1 MEEIAGLNRSPVP
14 RGSTSLKLRLVAAI
28 RELGHGLLERD
39 TAVRLA
45 VLALLAGEHLLL
57 IGPPGTAKSELA
69 RRLHRLLADGDYF
82 ERLLTRFSVPEELFG
97 PLSIM
102 ALEDDR
108 YERRV
113 AGYLP
118 AASVAF
124 VDEVFKANS
133 AILNS
138 LLTLLN
144 EREFDNGT
152 TRLVCPLISLIG
164 ASNELPDDE
173 SAAAFLDRFLLRHV
187 LAPVSREA
195 FGALLEGV
203 DTPVDLPVELR
214 LTISEIHHLLSASAA
229 VSLAP
234 AMRELLVALRDF
246 VVDRQIYVSDRRW
259 RKIVRVLKVAAFA
272 DGRSEVA
279 VWDGFLLPYCIGA
292 RSEQEVE
299 IFSWLARRLGVFS
312 VLDPERFRR
321 VIEGFEAQLEL
332 EQNATELN
340 YNADGRLS
348 MFDGLVD
355 GKKGEGAARMPTHA
369 RRRAYGEIHVAA
381 RVTQVEGLVGEV
393 DEYLSRLSLQWQEL
407 HGVATHS
414 LWIAPALVGQL
425 GQSLGET
432 EKLVV
437 GLRERLLQ
445 VRDGFYDLPRR
456 HAEDDADFPAPMS
469 AD

>member
-1 MEEIAGLNRSPVP
+1 MDKIADLQQKSVFEEKAGLKS
-14 RGSTSLKLRLVAAI
+14 RLAAAM
-28 RELGHGLLERD
+28 RELERGLLEREI
-39 TAVRLA
+39 AVRLT

-97 PLSIM
+97 PLSIA
-102 ALEDDR
+102 ALEEDR

-152 TRLVCPLISLIG
+152 ARLVCPLISLIG
-164 ASNELPDDE
+164 ASNEVPDDE
-173 SAAAFLDRFLLRHV
+173 SAAAFLDRFLLRHA
-187 LAPVSREA
+187 LEPVSRDA
-195 FGALLEGV
+195 FGALLEGG
-203 DTPVDLPVELR
+203 DAPVDLPGALR
-214 LTISEIHHLLSASAA
+214 LNTREIDQLLSAAGA
-229 VSLAP
+229 VVLSP
-234 AMRELLVALRDF
+234 AMSELLLALRDF
-246 VVDRQIYVSDRRW
+246 VVDRHFYVSDRRW
-259 RKIVRVLKVAAFA
+259 RKIVRLLKVAAFV
-272 DGRSEVA
+272 DGRSEVM

-292 RSEQEVE
+292 RLEQEVE
-299 IFSWLARRLGVFS
+299 VYSWLARRLGVFS

-321 VIEGFEAQLEL
+321 VVEGFEAQLEL

-355 GKKGEGAARMPTHA
+355 GKKGEAAARMPTHT
-369 RRRAYGEIHVAA
+369 RRRSYGEIHIAA
-381 RVTQVEGLVGEV
+381 RVTQVEALIGDV
-393 DEYLSRLSLQWQEL
+393 DDYLSRLSSRRHELQA
-407 HGVATHS
+407 VAAES
-414 LWIAPALVGQL
+414 LWLVPSLVGKL
-425 GQSLGET
+425 DRSLAET
-432 EKLVV
+432 ETVV
-437 GLRERLLQ
+437 RGLWGRLHQ
-445 VRDGFYDLPRR
+445 VREGFLGLPRR
-456 HAEDDADFPAPMS
+456 EPDDATEFPELMA